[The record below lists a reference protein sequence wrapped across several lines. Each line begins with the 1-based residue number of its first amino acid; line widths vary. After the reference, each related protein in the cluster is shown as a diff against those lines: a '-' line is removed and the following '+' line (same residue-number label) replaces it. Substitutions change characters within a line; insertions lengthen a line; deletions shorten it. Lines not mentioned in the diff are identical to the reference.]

1 MTTRRGVLALGAS
14 GGMALGLAACGGSS
28 ASRAAAPPVLR
39 AKGDQQVLELAFIL
53 ESVESDFYDQIVAS
67 GQLKGQ
73 WLEVAK
79 RFGDNEQEHV
89 DALTATIQQ
98 LGGTP
103 PPKPITRFELA
114 GAKSILEQAVEIE
127 ELGASAYLGAAPLIE
142 NADVLRAAL
151 AIHSVE
157 HRHAATLKIL
167 LGRPVTGASPF
178 AEPLAG
184 DVVLRRVARYLEPT

>member
-1 MTTRRGVLALGAS
+1 MTRRGVLALGAT
-14 GGMALGLAACGGSS
+14 GGFAFGLAACGAGS
-28 ASRAAAPPVLR
+28 APRAADPPVLR
-39 AKGDQQVLELAFIL
+39 AKGDQQILELAFIL

-67 GQLKGQ
+67 GELEGQ

-103 PPKPITRFELA
+103 PTKPATRFELG
-114 GAKSILEQAVEIE
+114 GARSILEQAVEIE
-127 ELGASAYLGAAPLIE
+127 TLGASAYLGAAPLIE
-142 NADVLRAAL
+142 NKDVLSAAL

-157 HRHAATLKIL
+157 HRHAAALRIL
-167 LGRPVTGASPF
+167 LGRPAIGASPF
-178 AEPLAG
+178 AEPLAV
-184 DVVLRRVARYLEPT
+184 DVVLRRIAKYLEPA